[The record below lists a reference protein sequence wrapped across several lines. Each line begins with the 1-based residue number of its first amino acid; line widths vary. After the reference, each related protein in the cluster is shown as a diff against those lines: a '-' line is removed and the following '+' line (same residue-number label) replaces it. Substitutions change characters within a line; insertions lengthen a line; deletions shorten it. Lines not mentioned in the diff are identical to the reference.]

1 MNLIALAAWASLG
14 SVSGTALPA
23 DHLDIAIRVAGQGLP
38 QCTTYRSDGTASPC
52 LPQFALRNGNQV
64 NGWNLRGQIAF
75 TVGATRHLN
84 RDEFALLA
92 GHEIAHWYL
101 GHTQSSRANELA
113 ADQLGAELA
122 CRAGFDPVAGSRLY
136 GHLISDRR
144 HPAQNVRREAVLQ
157 VTCKQDSVSR
167 NLDPLQNFAA

>member
-1 MNLIALAAWASLG
+1 MNLIAFAAWASLG

-64 NGWNLRGQIAF
+64 NGWNLRGHIAF

-122 CRAGFDPVAGSRLY
+122 CRAGFDLESASGLY
-136 GHLISDRR
+136 QHLLSDRT
-144 HPAQNVRREAVLQ
+144 HPAQKIRYDIVMQMECKRESAAQNVG
-157 VTCKQDSVSR
+157 
-167 NLDPLQNFAA
+167 

>member
-38 QCTTYRSDGTASPC
+38 HCTTYHSDGTASPC

-101 GHTQSSRANELA
+101 GHTQSSHANELA

-122 CRAGFDPVAGSRLY
+122 CRAGFDPVAGSGLY

-157 VTCKQDSVSR
+157 VACPRESFGQD
-167 NLDPLQNFAA
+167 LE